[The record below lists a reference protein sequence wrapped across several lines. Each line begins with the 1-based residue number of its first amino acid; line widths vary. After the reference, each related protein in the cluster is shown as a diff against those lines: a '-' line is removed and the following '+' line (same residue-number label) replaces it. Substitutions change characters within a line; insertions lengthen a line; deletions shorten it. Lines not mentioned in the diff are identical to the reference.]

1 MGGWPSVRRIVP
13 TFAQAP
19 HKDWRTDVPG
29 MGKMWTAKASGL
41 GLLVVASLGLT
52 APASAEDAKSAPTPA
67 APAPAAPAA
76 APAAGTAAQSPA
88 GQPAAGSSW
97 NAEVATGSQ
106 GITLDEA
113 QTKVVKNVSDYFNG
127 LTSLKGSFVQTTSD
141 QKKMKGKFSLLRPGK
156 FRFDYALPS
165 KQIIISDGEYLAIQD
180 LDLRNEDRIAL
191 DQTPF
196 RLLLR
201 KDVDLVRDAK
211 IMEVQQAED
220 LMVVA
225 LQDKSPDTPGRIK
238 VFLSTKPTV
247 ELKEWVTTDAQGIE
261 TRVEIAT
268 VQRDEKLDPADFK
281 IQGVNSNPL
290 QMPH

>member
-1 MGGWPSVRRIVP
+1 ML
-13 TFAQAP
+13 
-19 HKDWRTDVPG
+19 
-29 MGKMWTAKASGL
+29 TAKGL
-41 GLLVVASLGLT
+41 GLGVIVLANLGLALPVT
-52 APASAEDAKSAPTPA
+52 AQEAKPS
-67 APAPAAPAA
+67 PAPAAPAA
-76 APAAGTAAQSPA
+76 PPAPAAAAPAAAAPAPATAPAPA
-88 GQPAAGSSW
+88 GQPAAGSAW
-97 NAEVATGSQ
+97 NAEISAGNQ
-106 GITLDEA
+106 GITLDEN
-113 QTKVVKNVSDYFNG
+113 QMKVVKTVSEYFNAIS
-127 LTSLKGSFVQTTSD
+127 SLKGNFVQTTSD

-225 LQDKSPDTPGRIK
+225 IQDKSPDTVGKIK
-238 VFLSTKPTV
+238 VYLSTKPEV
-247 ELKEWVTTDAQGIE
+247 ELKEWVTTDAQGVE
-261 TRVEIAT
+261 TRVEING
-268 VQRDEKLDPADFK
+268 VSKGDKLDPATFK
-281 IQGVNSNPL
+281 IQGINNNPL
-290 QMPH
+290 QQQH

>member
-1 MGGWPSVRRIVP
+1 M
-13 TFAQAP
+13 
-19 HKDWRTDVPG
+19 K
-29 MGKMWTAKASGL
+29 TAMASGL
-41 GLLVVASLGLT
+41 GIAILAALAL
-52 APASAEDAKSAPTPA
+52 AIPARAQDPKPVPANPSPAGA
-67 APAPAAPAA
+67 APAPANPSPAANPAA
-76 APAAGTAAQSPA
+76 AP
-88 GQPAAGSSW
+88 GSAWS
-97 NAEVATGSQ
+97 AEVSAGNQ

-113 QTKVVKNVSDYFNG
+113 QTKVVQAVSDYFNG
-127 LTSLKGSFVQTTSD
+127 ISTLKGNFVQTTAD

-156 FRFDYALPS
+156 FRFDYSLPS

-180 LDLRNEDRIAL
+180 LDLNNEDRVAL

-238 VFLSTKPTV
+238 VYLSTKPAV
-247 ELKEWVTTDAQGIE
+247 ELKEWVTTDAQGLD
-261 TRVEIAT
+261 TRVEIAN
-268 VQRDEKLDPADFK
+268 VVKGDQLDPASFK
-281 IQGVNSNPL
+281 IQGLSKNPL
-290 QMPH
+290 GAPH

>member
-1 MGGWPSVRRIVP
+1 ML
-13 TFAQAP
+13 
-19 HKDWRTDVPG
+19 
-29 MGKMWTAKASGL
+29 TAKLSGL
-41 GLLVVASLGLT
+41 GLLVVAALGL
-52 APASAEDAKSAPTPA
+52 AALPGLAEDAKPAPSA
-67 APAPAAPAA
+67 APAPAPATAPAPAPAPAA
-76 APAAGTAAQSPA
+76 AAPSPA
-88 GQPAAGSSW
+88 GQPAAGSAW
-97 NAEVATGSQ
+97 NAEVSAGNQ

-113 QTKVVKNVSDYFNG
+113 QLKVVKSVSDYFNG

-165 KQIIISDGEYLAIQD
+165 KQIIISDGEFLAIQD
-180 LDLRNEDRIAL
+180 LDLKNEDRVAL

-201 KDVDLVRDAK
+201 KDVDLARDAK

-238 VFLSTKPTV
+238 VFLSTKPAV
-247 ELKEWVTTDAQGIE
+247 ELKEWVTTDAQGVE
-261 TRVEIAT
+261 TRVEIASVT
-268 VQRDEKLDPADFK
+268 RDQKLDPVDFK
-281 IQGVNSNPL
+281 IQGINNNPL

>member
-1 MGGWPSVRRIVP
+1 M
-13 TFAQAP
+13 
-19 HKDWRTDVPG
+19 K
-29 MGKMWTAKASGL
+29 TAMASGL
-41 GLLVVASLGLT
+41 GIAVMVALALASPAT
-52 APASAEDAKSAPTPA
+52 AQDAKPAPEKTPAPAGAAPATPAPGANPTPA
-67 APAPAAPAA
+67 P
-76 APAAGTAAQSPA
+76 
-88 GQPAAGSSW
+88 GSAWS
-97 NAEVATGSQ
+97 AEVSAGNQ

-113 QTKVVKNVSDYFNG
+113 QTKVVQAVSDYFNG
-127 LTSLKGSFVQTTSD
+127 VSTLKGNFVQTTSD

-156 FRFDYALPS
+156 FRFDYSLPS

-180 LDLRNEDRIAL
+180 LDLNNEDRIAL

-238 VFLSTKPTV
+238 VYLSTKPAV
-247 ELKEWVTTDAQGIE
+247 ELKEWVTTDAQGLE
-261 TRVEIAT
+261 TRVEIDN
-268 VQRDEKLDPADFK
+268 VIKGEQLDPVTFK
-281 IQGVNSNPL
+281 IQGLSKNPL
-290 QMPH
+290 GAPH